1 MSAGTR
7 PVLLDSWAARSCP
20 VKTQNAFDPAIHL
33 PSGRPATDDAH
44 AAESEAEL
52 FTGSQAF
59 ADDVCT
65 RLASAIGAVD
75 LRATGDSERSA
86 ATVGAIG
93 DGAPVVIAP
102 VLPASERGHR
112 TGSPDALVQAGRTP
126 DGRPG
131 YLPVIITPHAVLERH
146 HTHAEFTWLSALD
159 DPSPLAATLSSEQT
173 FRSGR
178 QGPLLQAAHFWRLL
192 EDLDLIPDPDSPG
205 LAGRRLT
212 GLIGGDRPRTDDAPL
227 AADGLV
233 VSWLDLDHRFIRT
246 FSRTAASGWRR
257 RSVLD
262 RYDHEHAFRV
272 AVASHAADSSA
283 GPGHEPMVSPIVV
296 RECESCQW
304 WSVCEPR
311 LDADDL
317 SVRISKAPLDIRE
330 IATLRRMGIS
340 TVDDLAAA
348 DLEALLPEYLPQV
361 QHRPEPERRIR
372 LAARRARLIRD
383 GVALERNDDDPI
395 DLPSSRLEIDL
406 DIETSPDDRVYLWG
420 LWVDDPDAVL
430 ASSAGRPGPY
440 YLAFSSF
447 DELDDVTE
455 ATLAAEAVEWLD
467 DAVRACPDCLIVH
480 YSDYE
485 LVHLRR
491 FARNFARPGSP
502 VHSGDIAARAGHLLG
517 SGQFLDLFTVMRRHF
532 FGTAGLGLKAVAQ
545 AGPGFSWRD
554 PEPGGLNS
562 QTWWSRA
569 VGDPDPAIRRDSA
582 ERVLRYNEDDVR
594 ATHELRAWL
603 RGLPSS

>member
-1 MSAGTR
+1 MSAGSR
-7 PVLLDSWAARSCP
+7 PILLDSWAARSCP
-20 VKTQNAFDPAIHL
+20 VKTQNAFDPSISL
-33 PSGRPATDDAH
+33 PAGDDAPGC
-44 AAESEAEL
+44 ESEAEL
-52 FTGSQAF
+52 FAAPAAF
-59 ADDVCT
+59 NQDVCG
-65 RLASAIGAVD
+65 RLATAIGAVD
-75 LRATGDSERSA
+75 LRRSDAGRRA
-86 ATVGAIG
+86 ATSRAL
-93 DGAPVVIAP
+93 DDAAPVVIAP
-102 VLPASERGHR
+102 LLAASASGHR
-112 TGSPDALVQAGRTP
+112 KGSPDALVQAGRTA

-131 YLPVIITPHAVLERH
+131 YLPVHITPHPVLERH
-146 HTHAEFTWLSALD
+146 HTHAEFTWLSPLD
-159 DPSPLAATLSSEQT
+159 DASPLTAALSTEQT

-192 EDLDLIPDPDSPG
+192 DDLGLLPAPDFPG
-205 LAGRRLT
+205 LAGRRLA
-212 GLIGGDRPRTDDAPL
+212 GLIGTDTLDP
-227 AADGLV
+227 ADSPV
-233 VSWLDLDHRFIRT
+233 ASWLDLDHRFIRT
-246 FSRTAASGWRR
+246 YSRTAASGWRR

-272 AVASHAADSSA
+272 AVAAHAASPDRPA
-283 GPGHEPMVSPIVV
+283 GRPMVSPIMV

-304 WSVCEPR
+304 WSVCRPR

-317 SVRISKAPLDIRE
+317 SVRISKAPLDVRE
-330 IATLRRMGIS
+330 IAALRRLGIR

-348 DLEALLPEYLPQV
+348 DLDTVLPGYLPQV

-383 GVALERNDDDPI
+383 GVALERNDDEPI
-395 DLPSSRLEIDL
+395 LLPSSRLEIDL

-420 LWVDDPDAVL
+420 LWVDDPDARL
-430 ASSAGRPGPY
+430 ASSTSHSGPY
-440 YLAFSSF
+440 YLSFSSF

-467 DAVRACPDCLIVH
+467 EAVRAVPDCLIVH

-485 LVHLRR
+485 RVHLRR
-491 FARNFARPGSP
+491 FARNFSRPGSP
-502 VHSGDIAARAGHLLG
+502 THSPDAAARAGHLLD
-517 SGQFLDLFTVMRRHF
+517 SGHFLDLFTVMRRHF

-545 AGPGFSWRD
+545 AGPGFRWRD

-569 VGDPDPAIRRDSA
+569 VGDPDPDVRRESA

-594 ATHELRAWL
+594 ATHALRAWL
-603 RGLPSS
+603 RGLSSS